1 MILETS
7 VSSSFMR
14 YGSLSSRGG
23 GTAADPR
30 LIFPLHRGST
40 AQNAW
45 ALQTGRAGP
54 PWWGRGS
61 YWTGGA
67 RPSPAGQAPPA
78 KSSHDAQPF
87 LDSGWVSDR
96 QKWPERFD

>member
-40 AQNAW
+40 AQTAW
-45 ALQTGRAGP
+45 ALRPGRAGP
-54 PWWGRGS
+54 PWWGRRLIDRTAAAHRRAVERDLPNPATMPS
-61 YWTGGA
+61 HSLTQGGC
-67 RPSPAGQAPPA
+67 RTDKSGQNG
-78 KSSHDAQPF
+78 
-87 LDSGWVSDR
+87 LM
-96 QKWPERFD
+96 